1 MNFDSK
7 DIELEE
13 SIEEM
18 KKIKEEDYIRFVKI
32 TSILKG
38 MVIASSKMFGLGVT
52 DSNETT

>member
-1 MNFDSK
+1 MNFESK
-7 DIELEE
+7 DRDLEE

-38 MVIASSKMFGLGVT
+38 MIIASSKMFDLGVV
-52 DSNETT
+52 DSHETT